1 VAWRLSRAFWIYLG
15 GAAGFADFRARW
27 VVSIS
32 GRVAC
37 KFAIAGVVRA
47 VLAVEGV
54 VGVEERSGF
63 DVDDRYLIMPAS
75 FSRKPRP
82 APRPDPA
89 E

>member
-1 VAWRLSRAFWIYLG
+1 VAWRLSRAFWTYLG

-32 GRVAC
+32 GRAAC

-47 VLAVEGV
+47 VLVVEGV
-54 VGVEERSGF
+54 VGVEERAGF
-63 DVDDRYLIMPAS
+63 DDRYLIMPAS

-82 APRPDPA
+82 ARRPDPA